1 MADVTKLL
9 VPVGLSGNDDPLR
22 AVLTGCIEELQASLQ
37 SAEDGSDP
45 NYIRSA
51 WAFRSVIDFVSI
63 FTASVSII
71 PLAPSDAP
79 LPGWRRSLWKVDF
92 AEAAGT
98 LLSWAAS
105 YLPRRSGQSLLARQI
120 LEFIYKDSGGGS
132 SGESRDYV
140 GLLGISSSANFDNV
154 PWDMWKDRFFR
165 SSSLTEM
172 RRVSKGVLNYLGL
185 LNNMLAALDKFL
197 APWHFEVASGK
208 SVRKIIMRSNNL
220 SVELP
225 PFIVASRCSLCN
237 NDQAIFFFSAP
248 CRGKRFLYREP
259 LTGHELTLELDPI
272 FKHRFFTSPSSRD
285 RNSVTSVTLDNSEA
299 NIIPLITEGFEELRG
314 RLLDNLGG
322 YIFERWH
329 LPVLT
334 AVCEANSELPFDILK
349 SPSFGIRDGE
359 YVSYRLN
366 GLIAFGED
374 GRVELRSPQVYE
386 YCQKD
391 FAEQCRFAN
400 LRLAMWAESVLQDEE
415 SEFTPV
421 QLFAVSHLAEWV
433 KKSDDKEFSGRLALE
448 GNFMPFVQRWCKEL
462 VSRGGIEDRNLA
474 LDISQGF
481 LELFLTYPSKTA
493 NERVIEICRF
503 RCEVFKQILDYVK
516 AKEELDKAVVF
527 ISKNESNKVIRAEI
541 LGERAGLNLEL
552 DLPRLAAEDAAAA
565 ADIWSKLSDLGDS
578 AALNHL
584 ANITCLRVK
593 ANIALGQRAQAV
605 ACLQKLMDRKSNP
618 RSEEEKLLWATLSLR
633 LAELMKEQNTS
644 IRQVRL
650 RFEDVLYYTQGLN
663 ESSRVKELK
672 AKALCGLADDKDT
685 DNAVSKLKEAE
696 NYFKVLIEEKED
708 CRPAYA
714 ELVYRLAFLMEKC
727 GRLDECLHYTEHAIS
742 LYEKSSGFS
751 DRFANRV
758 SLAKL
763 WLLRSRIEELK
774 SNYAEAETFINN
786 SLDYYERLI
795 DDSQVRY
802 ISDLAK
808 VMAKRGYIRVLRRDY
823 ENAKS
828 DLEIAIAK
836 WPGAHDLKNA
846 KAPLAR
852 VFLNLGV
859 AYARLD
865 NVSLALIQFEKALV
879 IAKNRGDRNTSL
891 QILSERVWTYFYD
904 GQFKRAEDDFTN
916 IFVSNQDDQNEKNLL
931 GRGCARLRQDKFSM
945 ALADFS
951 QVLIQYEDHSS
962 PFAVM
967 GAGISCLGSKDFDS
981 AQVHFENLQKN
992 LNAPGID
999 KTVALICSVI
1009 CHCGLGD
1016 IYYEKDSEAGLSEYE
1031 NACRIWRHNSLGI
1044 DFGVDYSRLF
1054 EAMTV
1059 FFVDFVQMILRAADR
1074 LIAGRRVEYL
1084 VSPLKMLRNFG
1095 MYPTVYS
1102 NLPNCG
1108 MQAGIALIKVLTI
1121 AKNGEEALK
1130 LTKEILR
1137 EIKFGDLKKVGFES
1151 QEYGEAW
1158 LSYNIA
1164 SLLARVS
1171 EYKSGGLAAPAYTS
1185 LDEMCELTDQ
1195 AASIYDRISGGDF
1208 DRAKKE
1214 EYAGLQ
1220 SVKAVIYC
1228 SLDRREAAKAAFER
1242 SKKLYSEL
1250 RSSNGGRG
1258 FECEIGMIVLNQMRN
1273 AVSDENLTLFLFD
1286 ELYNTLSG
1294 TDELRAEENF
1304 KRYFVEELAE
1314 RLSFAFRNLASSR
1327 DFVCDILRLPVWNAD
1342 ELIVFEDKFITVLHG
1357 AFKRKY
1363 IALFRNIIKD
1373 QHRDDMVSEG
1383 RRPGGKFI
1391 ELWLDTALRDEAAG
1405 GSEGLYMLEDL
1416 VRFGE
1421 EYGQLNGWPI
1431 NFAMKAQKCLADFY
1445 ASEGNSRLAM
1455 SYLEKAINLVSD
1467 ELPAEESARLR
1478 AEIGV
1483 EQVELL
1489 IKDNK
1494 YEAAKDTL
1502 DRAELDLQ
1510 KSKCLED
1517 DKLAEKIK
1525 RIRVDLFL
1533 RGGLSKDSAN
1543 QTADIIEEA
1552 PVSAP
1557 PAEGLAEERL
1567 SAASS
1572 DDSKPVDKP
1581 MDGAA
1586 EALASPARELLNDE
1600 DVKSAFEHVEFA
1612 KTVDYDSESEDSA
1625 NKRSGRRFI
1634 PDSIGNET
1642 LTAAEVN
1649 PPSPVE
1655 EAAPAAA
1662 EKSVPAAEIEP
1673 EPVNTSKTDADI
1685 IKRTLREALLGGKPE
1700 KTDSLSETRAAGSA
1714 ASGPEGAAAKK
1725 ARTVSSNN
1733 VIASLRSRLN
1743 AKFNARKA
1751 EAASARADKTGGRIP
1766 VSETKKISLKGAVSE
1781 EHLEKLSQKAAQ
1793 ATLEQE
1799 QQAAAKKAIPKKQ
1812 IELPESL
1819 VDHMNKERQKKERQ
1833 EIRKI
1838 AQSAAADGRAGDSEA
1853 KQSAG
1858 DSLSVGQSLKVQPS
1872 EGVQGASGSE
1882 GAPLSIGSASKD
1894 ENKGARAAGSAVAS
1908 SAVAKLRSKLNQ
1920 ERSAG
1925 NKSMLNIEKPGGD
1938 KFSGSK
1944 SLNINKSDKNKDVSI
1959 DGVASFASEVLG
1971 LGNDTLLVANK
1982 ASKKINK
1989 LSIDRKPKD
1998 EALSVNKGAAAE
2010 SAAELQKAEVGPGAA
2025 ENAEAKASEAAPN
2038 AAAPAKKP
2046 VPRAKVA
2053 LKSAGG
2059 DLITLKLRSR
2069 LNSGRIEEAEK
2080 KAESARA
2087 GVGAAAES
2095 AEGAKP
2101 FEAAPVEPAAA
2112 APAESGSS
2120 VPAVEAAASAVNDE
2134 RQNAAG
2140 SAPVQQAPSAS
2151 EPLPGAPLS
2160 AEAAPSA
2167 EDIAAPIDSVETA
2180 PSGNESD
2187 VAQAAESVSEPDGAA
2202 APANSAA
2209 GEAAVKGIAIKGTLS
2224 VRSMLRN
2231 LGSALGFNGAKEEP
2245 KTADAPAADPSLE
2258 NTVAS
2263 GIVNPSV
2270 EQPEASQS
2278 ANPEAPA
2285 VDRFGA
2291 GSKTGSV
2298 EELPAAGPA
2307 VNDEPVSII
2316 SAAAALQEI
2325 DNGFAR
2331 LDEGNLDYAER
2342 IFIRVGKAIPEL
2354 QPRDLG
2360 EVMAGLLEGFHGVAC
2375 SMVDCS
2381 MNKRAYDVA
2390 LLASSLSRMYLS
2402 SRYDSAAWPWWGDV
2416 EAKSGECCALLKKF
2430 SDSCEHYRK
2439 AIEIYLK
2446 LIDLGVGEASRAD
2459 ALRTLV
2465 KLGKVLLSMNDT
2477 EGALKNYNNAVDQG
2491 LIVLENGFD
2500 EELTMAEIYKARAEI
2515 YMMTGNCAEA
2525 VDDFGWA
2532 IEYYTRDTDKNRQRH
2547 LLEIAAVQV
2556 RMAEALF
2563 VIGKAE
2569 EAYHYR
2575 DELDRM
2581 ANYFRKYKR
2590 VKEADIVGKYVK
2602 SLDSI
2607 ATRYN

>member
-37 SAEDGSDP
+37 SAEDGSEP

-51 WAFRSVIDFVSI
+51 WAFRSVIDFISI

-79 LPGWRRSLWKVDF
+79 LPGWRRSLWKLDF

-105 YLPRRSGQSLLARQI
+105 YLPRRSSQSVLARQI

-132 SGESRDYV
+132 SGESQDYV
-140 GLLGISSSANFDNV
+140 GLLGISSSGNFDNV

-172 RRVSKGVLNYLGL
+172 RRVSKGVLNYLAL

-225 PFIVASRCSLCN
+225 PFIVASRCSICD
-237 NDQAIFFFSAP
+237 NDQAIYVFSAP

-259 LTGHELTLELDPI
+259 LTGHEVTLELDPI
-272 FKHRFFTSPSSRD
+272 FKHRFFTSPSSRE
-285 RNSVTSVTLDNSEA
+285 RNSVTSITLDNSEA
-299 NIIPLITEGFEELRG
+299 NVIPLITEGFEELRG
-314 RLLDNLGG
+314 RLLDNLGD

-400 LRLAMWAESVLQDEE
+400 LRLAMWAETVLQDED

-433 KKSDDKEFSGRLALE
+433 KKSEDKEFSGRLALE

-481 LELFLTYPSKTA
+481 LELFLTYPSKTS

-516 AKEELDKAVVF
+516 AKEELDKAVLF
-527 ISKNESNKVIRAEI
+527 ISKNESNKVVRAEI

-552 DLPRLAAEDAAAA
+552 DLPRLAADDAAAA
-565 ADIWSKLSDLGDS
+565 ADIWSKLSDLGDG

-618 RSEEEKLLWATLSLR
+618 RSEEEKLLWASLSLR

-685 DNAVSKLKEAE
+685 DNAVAKLKEAE

-774 SNYAEAETFINN
+774 NNYAEAENYINN

-992 LNAPGID
+992 LAAPEID
-999 KTVALICSVI
+999 KTVALICNVI

-1016 IYYEKDSEAGLSEYE
+1016 IYYDKDRDAGLSEYE
-1031 NACRIWRHNSLGI
+1031 KACRLWRSNSVGI

-1095 MYPTVYS
+1095 MYPIVYS

-1164 SLLARVS
+1164 YLLACVS
-1171 EYKSGGLAAPAYTS
+1171 EYKSGGLAAPVYTS

-1195 AASIYDRISGGDF
+1195 AVSIYDRISGGDF
-1208 DRAKKE
+1208 DRVKKE

-1220 SVKAVIYC
+1220 SVKAVLYF
-1228 SLDRREAAKAAFER
+1228 SLDRREAAKAAFEK

-1273 AVSDENLTLFLFD
+1273 AVSDENLTLYLFD

-1294 TDELRAEENF
+1294 AGELRAEENF

-1327 DFVCDILRLPVWNAD
+1327 DYVCDILRLPVWSAD
-1342 ELIVFEDKFITVLHG
+1342 ELIVFEDKFIAVLHG

-1373 QHRDDMVSEG
+1373 QHRDDLLFEG
-1383 RRPGGKFI
+1383 RRPGGRFI
-1391 ELWLDTALRDEAAG
+1391 ELWLDTALRDEASG

-1421 EYGQLNGWPI
+1421 EYGQLTGWPI

-1510 KSKCLED
+1510 KSNCRED

-1557 PAEGLAEERL
+1557 PADSFADDRS
-1567 SAASS
+1567 SAAPSEEA
-1572 DDSKPVDKP
+1572 KPE
-1581 MDGAA
+1581 DGKA
-1586 EALASPARELLNDE
+1586 EAHSPSVREPLKEE
-1600 DVKSAFEHVEFA
+1600 DVKSAFEHVDFA

-1625 NKRSGRRFI
+1625 AKRSGRRFI
-1634 PDSIGNET
+1634 PDSIGSDT
-1642 LTAAEVN
+1642 LTVAEIN
-1649 PPSPVE
+1649 PPGPAE
-1655 EAAPAAA
+1655 EAAPEA
-1662 EKSVPAAEIEP
+1662 EKSAPAADIEP

-1700 KTDSLSETRAAGSA
+1700 KSDSLAETRAAGSA
-1714 ASGPEGAAAKK
+1714 ASGPDGAAAKK
-1725 ARTVSSNN
+1725 PRTVSSNN

-1751 EAASARADKTGGRIP
+1751 EAASARAEKSGGRIP

-1799 QQAAAKKAIPKKQ
+1799 QQAAAKKALPKKQ

-1833 EIRKI
+1833 EIRKS
-1838 AQSAAADGRAGDSEA
+1838 AQSAAVDDKAGNSEA

-1858 DSLSVGQSLKVQPS
+1858 GSLSAAQSLKAQSPESVK
-1872 EGVQGASGSE
+1872 GASGSE
-1882 GAPLSIGSASKD
+1882 SAPLSIGSASKD

-1920 ERSAG
+1920 ERAAG
-1925 NKSMLNIEKPGGD
+1925 NKSMLSIEKPGGD

-1944 SLNINKSDKNKDVSI
+1944 SLVINKSDKSKDVSI

-1971 LGNDTLLVANK
+1971 LGNETLLVANK
-1982 ASKKINK
+1982 SSKKINK

-1998 EALSVNKGAAAE
+1998 EALPVNKAAAE
-2010 SAAELQKAEVGPGAA
+2010 ENAAEPQKAEPGPGAA
-2025 ENAEAKASEAAPN
+2025 ENVEAKASEAAPN

-2046 VPRAKVA
+2046 APRAKVA

-2069 LNSGRIEEAEK
+2069 LNSGRVEEAEK
-2080 KAESARA
+2080 KAESAQA
-2087 GVGAAAES
+2087 GVAAAEN
-2095 AEGAKP
+2095 AEGVKP
-2101 FEAAPVEPAAA
+2101 FEAAPAESAAA
-2112 APAESGSS
+2112 SSADSGASGR
-2120 VPAVEAAASAVNDE
+2120 AVGAAASAVSAGL
-2134 RQNAAG
+2134 QNAAG
-2140 SAPVQQAPSAS
+2140 SVPVQEPSAA
-2151 EPLPGAPLS
+2151 EPLS
-2160 AEAAPSA
+2160 AESAPAA
-2167 EDIAAPIDSVETA
+2167 EDMSAAASVGSVESA
-2180 PSGNESD
+2180 PAGNEPG
-2187 VAQAAESVSEPDGAA
+2187 VAQAAESVSEPAA
-2202 APANSAA
+2202 SANAAA

-2245 KTADAPAADPSLE
+2245 KKDDAPVADPSLDK
-2258 NTVAS
+2258 TVAS
-2263 GIVNPSV
+2263 GVVNQAAV
-2270 EQPEASQS
+2270 QPEASQA

-2285 VDRFGA
+2285 ADSFSVGA
-2291 GSKTGSV
+2291 KPGSA

-2316 SAAAALQEI
+2316 NAAAALQEI

-2331 LDEGNLDYAER
+2331 LDEGNLDQAER

-2430 SDSCEHYRK
+2430 SDSCEHFRK

-2500 EELTMAEIYKARAEI
+2500 EELTMAEVYKARAEI

-2525 VDDFGWA
+2525 VEDFGWS
-2532 IEYYTRDTDKNRQRH
+2532 IEYYTRDTDKSRQRH

-2569 EAYHYR
+2569 DAYHYR

-2602 SLDSI
+2602 NLDSI
-2607 ATRYN
+2607 ATRYNQ

>member
-1 MADVTKLL
+1 MADVTKL
-9 VPVGLSGNDDPLR
+9 VAPAGLSGNDDPLR
-22 AVLTGCIEELQASLQ
+22 AVLTGCIEELQNSLQ
-37 SAEDGSDP
+37 SAESGPEP

-51 WAFRSVIDFVSI
+51 WAFRSVIDCISI
-63 FTASVSII
+63 ITASLSVI
-71 PLAPSDAP
+71 PLSPSEAP
-79 LPGWRRSLWKVDF
+79 LPGWRRSLWRGDF
-92 AEAAGT
+92 AEAAGG

-105 YLPRRSGQSLLARQI
+105 YLPRRVSQSNLARQI
-120 LEFIYKDSGGGS
+120 LDFLYKDYNNGS
-132 SGESRDYV
+132 CGESRDYV
-140 GLLGISSSANFDNV
+140 SLLGFSSSANFDNV

-165 SSSLTEM
+165 SGSLTEM
-172 RRVSKGVLNYLGL
+172 RRVSKGVLNYLGH
-185 LNNMLAALDKFL
+185 LNNLLAEFDKFL
-197 APWHFEVASGK
+197 APWRFEIAAGK
-208 SVRKIIMRSNNL
+208 SARKIIMRNNNT
-220 SVELP
+220 SAELP
-225 PFIVASRCSLCN
+225 SFIVASRCSICN
-237 NDQAIFFFSAP
+237 NDQAIYFFSAP
-248 CRGKRFLYREP
+248 CCGKRFLYREV
-259 LTGHELTLELDPI
+259 LTGHELTLELDPL
-272 FKHRFFTSPSSRD
+272 FKRRFFTNPLSHE
-285 RNSVTSVTLDNSEA
+285 RNSVTSVTLDNAEA
-299 NIIPLITEGFEELRG
+299 NVIPLITEGFEELKA
-314 RLLDNLGG
+314 RLLDNLGEHV
-322 YIFERWH
+322 FERWH
-329 LPVLT
+329 LPVLAT
-334 AVCEANSELPFDILK
+334 VCESNSELPFDILK
-349 SPSFGIRDGE
+349 TPGFGIRDGE

-386 YCQKD
+386 YCQKS

-400 LRLAMWAESVLQDEE
+400 LRLAMWAEAVLQDEG

-421 QLFAVSHLAEWV
+421 QTFAVSHLAEWV

-481 LELFLTYPSKTA
+481 LELFLTYPSKAA

-503 RCEVFKQILDYVK
+503 RCDVFKQILDYVK

-527 ISKNESNKVIRAEI
+527 ISKNESNKVVRAEI

-552 DLPRLAAEDAAAA
+552 DLPRLAADDAAAA
-565 ADIWSKLSDLGDS
+565 AEIWSKLSDLGDGN
-578 AALNHL
+578 ALNNL

-593 ANIALGQRAQAV
+593 ANLALGQRAQAV
-605 ACLQKLMDRKSNP
+605 SCLQKLMDRKSNP
-618 RSEEEKLLWATLSLR
+618 RTEEEKLLWASLSLR

-650 RFEDVLYYTQGLN
+650 RFEDVLYYTQDLSEN
-663 ESSRVKELK
+663 SRVKELK

-685 DNAVSKLKEAE
+685 ENAVAKLKEAE
-696 NYFKVLIEEKED
+696 GYLKVLIDEKED

-727 GRLDECLHYTEHAIS
+727 SRLDECLQYTEHAIGM
-742 LYEKSSGFS
+742 YEKSVAFS

-763 WLLRSRIEELK
+763 WLLRSRIEELQN
-774 SNYAEAETFINN
+774 NYTEAEKYINN

-808 VMAKRGYIRVLRRDY
+808 VMAKRGYIRVLRKDY

-916 IFVSNQDDQNEKNLL
+916 IFVSNQDEQNEKNLL
-931 GRGCARLRQDKFSM
+931 GRGCARLRQDKFTM

-992 LNAPGID
+992 LAVSDID
-999 KTVALICSVI
+999 RTVALICNVV

-1016 IYYEKDSEAGLSEYE
+1016 VNYDKDREAGLTEYE
-1031 NACRIWRHNSLGI
+1031 KACQIWQHDSLGM

-1054 EAMTV
+1054 DAMTV
-1059 FFVDFVQMILRAADR
+1059 FFVDFVQMILRAAER
-1074 LIAGRRVEYL
+1074 LIGARRVDYL

-1095 MYPTVYS
+1095 MYPVVYS

-1108 MQAGIALIKVLTI
+1108 MQTGIALVKVFTV
-1121 AKNGEEALK
+1121 AKNGQESLK

-1158 LSYNIA
+1158 LTYNVV
-1164 SLLARVS
+1164 SLLASVS
-1171 EYKSGGLAAPAYTS
+1171 EFRNGGFVAPDYTS
-1185 LDEMCELTDQ
+1185 LDEMCELADQ
-1195 AASIYDRISGGDF
+1195 AVSIYDRTSANEF
-1208 DRAKKE
+1208 DKIKKE
-1214 EYAGLQ
+1214 EYAELQ
-1220 SVKAVIYC
+1220 TIKAAIYC

-1258 FECEIGMIVLNQMRN
+1258 FECEIGMIILNQMRN
-1273 AVSDENLTLFLFD
+1273 AAADENLTLFLFD
-1286 ELYNTLSG
+1286 ELFNVLSG
-1294 TDELRAEENF
+1294 ADGLKAEDSF
-1304 KRYFVEELAE
+1304 RRLFTEELAE
-1314 RLSFAFRNLASSR
+1314 RLSYAFKHLASCR
-1327 DFVCDILRLPVWNAD
+1327 DFACDIMKLPVWSAD
-1342 ELIVFEDKFITVLHG
+1342 ELITFENKFIAVLQN

-1363 IALFRNIIKD
+1363 IALFRNIIKE
-1373 QHRDDMVSEG
+1373 QHRDDMLFEG

-1405 GSEGLYMLEDL
+1405 GSEGLYMLEYL

-1421 EYGQLNGWPI
+1421 EYGQLKGWPV

-1455 SYLEKAINLVSD
+1455 SYLEKALNLVSD
-1467 ELPAEESARLR
+1467 ELSIAESSRLK

-1510 KSKCLED
+1510 KSNCGED

-1533 RGGLSKDSAN
+1533 RGGLSKGSDKQTVGITEEEPSLYAPSADSSAEN
-1543 QTADIIEEA
+1543 KSVSDIASAEA
-1552 PVSAP
+1552 ERKES
-1557 PAEGLAEERL
+1557 PAEAAPSAVREQL
-1567 SAASS
+1567 S
-1572 DDSKPVDKP
+1572 
-1581 MDGAA
+1581 
-1586 EALASPARELLNDE
+1586 EE
-1600 DVKSAFEHVEFA
+1600 DVKSAFENVEFA
-1612 KTVDYDSESEDSA
+1612 KAADFDSQSEDSGT
-1625 NKRSGRRFI
+1625 KRTGRRFI
-1634 PDSIGNET
+1634 PDSIGSDN
-1642 LTAAEVN
+1642 LTAAEIK
-1649 PPSPVE
+1649 
-1655 EAAPAAA
+1655 PAEPA
-1662 EKSVPAAEIEP
+1662 EPAVPAAEESAPAPDSEP
-1673 EPVNTSKTDADI
+1673 APVNTSKTDADD
-1685 IKRTLREALLGGKPE
+1685 IKKTLREALLGGKVE
-1700 KTDSLSETRAAGSA
+1700 RNEALSA
-1714 ASGPEGAAAKK
+1714 AKGGGAAAMGGAAKNP
-1725 ARTVSSNN
+1725 RSVSSDN

-1751 EAASARADKTGGRIP
+1751 EAASSARAEKSGGRIP
-1766 VSETKKISLKGAVSE
+1766 VSESKKISLKGAVSD

-1799 QQAAAKKAIPKKQ
+1799 QQAAAKKALPKKQ

-1833 EIRKI
+1833 EIRKNS
-1838 AQSAAADGRAGDSEA
+1838 QSLAADVKSGEGEA
-1853 KQSAG
+1853 KQSAP
-1858 DSLSVGQSLKVQPS
+1858 SLNLGQSPAAQSDSSRS
-1872 EGVQGASGSE
+1872 ESGQ
-1882 GAPLSIGSASKD
+1882 LSADSSSQN
-1894 ENKGARAAGSAVAS
+1894 ENKGVRAGGSTIAS
-1908 SAVAKLRSKLNQ
+1908 SAVAKLRAKLSQ
-1920 ERSAG
+1920 ERSG
-1925 NKSMLNIEKPGGD
+1925 GSKSMLNIEKTGGE

-1944 SLNINKSDKNKDVSI
+1944 SLSINNDKNKDVSI
-1959 DGVASFASEVLG
+1959 EGVANFASEVLG

-1982 ASKKINK
+1982 GTKNKINK

-1998 EALSVNKGAAAE
+1998 EVSAAGKAAERKKDSNDSGAAD
-2010 SAAELQKAEVGPGAA
+2010 SAADKAADAGKSGAA
-2025 ENAEAKASEAAPN
+2025 PKKAI
-2038 AAAPAKKP
+2038 
-2046 VPRAKVA
+2046 PRAKVA

-2069 LNSGRIEEAEK
+2069 LNSGRADEAEK
-2080 KAESARA
+2080 KAETPQTS
-2087 GVGAAAES
+2087 ES
-2095 AEGAKP
+2095 AEAMASAGALQT
-2101 FEAAPVEPAAA
+2101 EAAPADSVPVSAAENAALAEQAAEAVSSSVGAEAQQAAGAEAENMPLRQETPAADVSSLNFEPENAASQSEQPSEPAAGVNGA
-2112 APAESGSS
+2112 AENNYDSAKAAEGASEAGGQPA
-2120 VPAVEAAASAVNDE
+2120 AVN
-2134 RQNAAG
+2134 AG
-2140 SAPVQQAPSAS
+2140 GEEAP
-2151 EPLPGAPLS
+2151 
-2160 AEAAPSA
+2160 
-2167 EDIAAPIDSVETA
+2167 
-2180 PSGNESD
+2180 
-2187 VAQAAESVSEPDGAA
+2187 
-2202 APANSAA
+2202 
-2209 GEAAVKGIAIKGTLS
+2209 VKGIAIKGTLS

-2231 LGSALGFNGAKEEP
+2231 LGSALGFSGTKEEP
-2245 KTADAPAADPSLE
+2245 KTAEAPAADPSLE
-2258 NTVAS
+2258 KTVAS
-2263 GIVNPSV
+2263 GDISQAAVG
-2270 EQPEASQS
+2270 QPETKKPNS
-2278 ANPEAPA
+2278 PEAPQA
-2285 VDRFGA
+2285 DRFSVN
-2291 GSKTGSV
+2291 SKPRSA
-2298 EELPAAGPA
+2298 EDMPAAAA
-2307 VNDEPVSII
+2307 VGDEPVNII
-2316 SAAAALQEI
+2316 NAGVALQEI

-2331 LDEGNLDYAER
+2331 LDEGLLDQAER
-2342 IFIRVGKAIPEL
+2342 IFIRVGKAIPEI
-2354 QPRDLG
+2354 QQRDLG

-2375 SMVDCS
+2375 AMADSS

-2416 EAKSGECCALLKKF
+2416 EAKSGECCALLKKY

-2465 KLGKVLLSMNDT
+2465 KLGKVLLSMNDI
-2477 EGALKNYNNAVDQG
+2477 ENALKNYNNAVDQG

-2500 EELTMAEIYKARAEI
+2500 EELTMAEVYKARAEI
-2515 YMMTGNCAEA
+2515 YMMTGKCAEA

-2532 IEYYTRDTDKNRQRH
+2532 IEYYTRDTEKSRQRH

-2563 VIGKAE
+2563 VIGKSD

-2602 SLDSI
+2602 NLDSI